1 MSELQKICLATLI
14 IYLNGNPTNQ
24 LQERITFADFPT
36 GDDLDSAV
44 QELSPEFQELASS
57 REMQDVESLLEQYDQ
72 NDYVAID
79 CIEPTKGSVIGTIVF
94 SEHVLA
100 ESSIARTE

>member
-1 MSELQKICLATLI
+1 MSELQKICLATFI
-14 IYLNGNPTNQ
+14 IYQNGNPTNQ

-36 GDDLDSAV
+36 GEDLDSAV
-44 QELSPEFQELASS
+44 SELAPEFQELSAS

-79 CIEPTKGSVIGTIVF
+79 CIEPTTRQVIGTIVF
-94 SEHVLA
+94 SEHALA
-100 ESSIARTE
+100 ESTIARTE